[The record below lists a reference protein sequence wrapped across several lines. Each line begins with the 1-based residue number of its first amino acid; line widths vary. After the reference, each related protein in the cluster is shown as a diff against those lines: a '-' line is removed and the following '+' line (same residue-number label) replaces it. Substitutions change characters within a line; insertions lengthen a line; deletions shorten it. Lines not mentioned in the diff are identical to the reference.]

1 MSIKIKY
8 ELTGAGWA
16 EAEFIMPDK
25 HIKIK
30 ISYLSNPLPEIIKG
44 ILNISKSKTDF
55 IEVLFSDEPGEL
67 KLHIAK
73 ISKNEIQLSFFSHS
87 EALFSSVIPSPIKK
101 KPKTILKLAPL
112 KIQDYIHEA
121 SYQCSLKELIGSVI
135 VAVDNLILKVPIRKY
150 KSIWTMPFPTKA
162 YNDLKTLL

>member
-1 MSIKIKY
+1 MSLIIKY

-16 EAEFIMPDK
+16 EAEFAMPHK
-25 HIKIK
+25 NIKIK

-44 ILNISKSKTDF
+44 ILNISQLKTEF
-55 IEVLFSDEPGEL
+55 VEVLFSDEPGEI
-67 KLHIAK
+67 KLQITK
-73 ISKNEIQLSFFSHS
+73 ISKNEIQLSFYSHA
-87 EALFSSVIPSPIKK
+87 EALFSSVIPSPIKI

-112 KIQDYIHEA
+112 KIQDYIHEG
-121 SYQCSLKELIGSVI
+121 SYQCSLKELICSII

>member
-1 MSIKIKY
+1 MSLKIKY

-16 EAEFIMPDK
+16 ETEFAMPHK
-25 HIKIK
+25 SIKIK
-30 ISYLSNPLPEIIKG
+30 ISYLSNPLPELIKG
-44 ILNISKSKTDF
+44 ILNISQSKTEF
-55 IEVLFSDEPGEL
+55 AEVLFSDEPGEL
-67 KLHIAK
+67 KLQIVK
-73 ISKNEIQLSFFSHS
+73 ICKNEIQLSFFLHS
-87 EALFSSVIPSPIKK
+87 DALFSCLIPSPIKR

-121 SYQCSLKELIGSVI
+121 SYQCSLKELIESVI

-162 YNDLKTLL
+162 YNDLKKLL